1 MGERAAVRKTV
12 CAPVAP
18 IAELPAGEGACA
30 SEPLAP
36 LADAQ
41 RNRLCVAYLSAKDWL
56 CRLPVEGEVA
66 VDCVVV
72 PIGELRGV
80 PWRWPCG
87 PMPRFW
93 RAALSFWVK
102 L

>member
-1 MGERAAVRKTV
+1 MVGRGALCREHAGPEGREQAGSGRAGGRT
-12 CAPVAP
+12 
-18 IAELPAGEGACA
+18 GEGACA

-72 PIGELRGV
+72 PIVFPHVHVRLIFLLCV
-80 PWRWPCG
+80 P
-87 PMPRFW
+87 F
-93 RAALSFWVK
+93 
-102 L
+102 